1 MTAISSRHQAEW
13 VAAGL
18 RRAAAEVGVEIP
30 LAYAHHIAVAGL
42 VNSSQ
47 LGVTRLGAGVVI
59 HTQPSTGRELPIVV
73 GYADA
78 RGQWNRDGRRY
89 LPGPVA
95 DTPNDDVSARKE
107 SPDDAA

>member
-1 MTAISSRHQAEW
+1 MTATDARHQTEW

-18 RRAAAEVGVEIP
+18 KRAAAQVGVEIP
-30 LAYAHHIAVAGL
+30 LDYARHIAITGL
-42 VNSSQ
+42 MNSSQ

-59 HTQPSTGRELPIVV
+59 HTQPSTSRQLPIVV

-89 LPGPVA
+89 LPAPDSEA
-95 DTPNDDVSARKE
+95 PADDVSARQE
-107 SPDDAA
+107 LPL